1 MRGLFLTVLLGLL
14 LLGSPQVVQAEGQKA
29 SNRTYLKLMDVQELW
44 NEEQYSEA
52 LELLRN
58 YEERVIGDP
67 YDQAL
72 VLQYVAHTHI
82 FLDQIEGSRAAL
94 ERALALD
101 GIDTPLTAD
110 LKLIYGQILMGD
122 DDFEKALVELEF
134 WYENTELEKPS
145 GQVFTL
151 GYANFMNGRL
161 ERAEEL
167 VNLAIATDLNPS
179 KSWSR
184 LYYQILFEL
193 KRYPQAEE
201 FLLGMIDVD
210 PYETDNWRL
219 LANHYLQ
226 LEDRKAALTAVTIA
240 YNAGLLEDAVDLKRM
255 IALYSAIEIPEKAA
269 RLLELHLEDG
279 SLEPDPDV
287 LKRLAD
293 LWMLSREREQ
303 AKVALQRAATVAPN
317 GRTYEMLGNI
327 FYEDEAWEE
336 AYESYLK
343 AIELGGLDEIGR
355 VYLLAGLSA
364 EAGGNKDAARE
375 AFREARKSDEL
386 RRQADALLRRLDNRG

>member
-1 MRGLFLTVLLGLL
+1 MRGLLVTGLLGLL
-14 LLGSPQVVQAEGQKA
+14 LLGSPEFVLAAGQKA
-29 SNRTYLKLMDVQELW
+29 SNRTYLKLMEVQELW
-44 NEEQYSEA
+44 NEKDYSQA
-52 LELLRN
+52 LEVLSK
-58 YEERVIGDP
+58 YEERVAGDP

-72 VLQYVAHTHI
+72 VLQYLAHTYVFI
-82 FLDQIEGSRAAL
+82 DQIEGSRAAL

-101 GIDTPLTAD
+101 GIDTPLTAE
-110 LKLIYGQILMGD
+110 LKLTYGQILMGD
-122 DDFEKALVELEF
+122 DQFDKALDELEF
-134 WYENTELEKPS
+134 WYENSETDKPP

-151 GYANFMNGRL
+151 GYANFMTGHL

-167 VNLAIATDLNPS
+167 VDAAIAAERNPS
-179 KSWSR
+179 KSWYR
-184 LYYQILFEL
+184 LYYQILFDL

-201 FLLGMIDVD
+201 LLLGMIDED
-210 PYETDNWRL
+210 PYENDNWRL

-226 LEDRKAALTAVTIA
+226 LEDRKSALAAVAIA

-255 IALYSAIEIPEKAA
+255 IALYGAIEVPEKAA
-269 RLLELHLEDG
+269 RLLEQHLEDG
-279 SLEPDPDV
+279 SLDADPDM

-293 LWMLSREREQ
+293 LWLMSREREQ
-303 AKVALQRAATVAPN
+303 AKTALQRAASVAPS

-327 FYEDEAWEE
+327 FYEDEAWDE

-343 AIELGGLDEIGR
+343 AIELGGLDQIGR

-386 RRQADALLRRLDNRG
+386 RRQADALLRRLDQQG

>member
-293 LWMLSREREQ
+293 LWMLSRE
-303 AKVALQRAATVAPN
+303 LQRAATVAPN

>member
-145 GQVFTL
+145 GQV
-151 GYANFMNGRL
+151 
-161 ERAEEL
+161 
-167 VNLAIATDLNPS
+167 
-179 KSWSR
+179 
-184 LYYQILFEL
+184 YQILFEL